1 MNNDIK
7 ILKELKEEIKKE
19 LDSDYLKNPTEKVK
33 EMAERVANKKQKQIE
48 ALDNCIQ
55 RLEDLY
61 E

>member
-1 MNNDIK
+1 MDNDIK

-19 LDSDYLKNPTEKVK
+19 LDSDYLKNPIEKVK
-33 EMAERVANKKQKQIE
+33 EMAERVVDKKQKQIK

>member
-1 MNNDIK
+1 MDNDIK
-7 ILKELKEEIKKE
+7 ILKELKEEIEKE
-19 LDSDYLKNPTEKVK
+19 LNSDYLKNPIEKVK
-33 EMAERVANKKQKQIE
+33 EMVERAINKKQKQIE